1 MSEKMRTIV
10 IDEPGKVSIRE
21 VDKPVAGPYEVLIK
35 IQSCSLCTVEQRSF
49 LGKKSFG
56 YPFAGGHENSGVVVE
71 TGELVNGFKVGDK
84 VVATFQYCGYCEF
97 CRTGRGTQC
106 QNLRKSR
113 KRFNFEGTIV
123 GGAFAQYLAVPQ
135 WQVLKL
141 EDSADL
147 DHTALVEPLACVI
160 HSMEKTK
167 IKFGD
172 TVVVIGSGI
181 MGYLHMK
188 LARMSGARVIVS
200 EVDDFRR
207 DKAHKA
213 GANYVVNPAK
223 ENAVEFVKQLTNGV
237 GADVVINTIA
247 TPKVWDSAIEM
258 LAPYGRLIGY
268 SSQESNDPV
277 GISFGQLHSKE
288 YEFIGTVSP
297 TAESNMRAAKLITYG
312 LINMEEVIDSRYP
325 FEQAELA
332 IKRAC
337 EPNTYRVIIKFD

>member
-1 MSEKMRTIV
+1 MSEKMKTIV
-10 IDEPGKVSIRE
+10 IEEPLKVSIRE
-21 VDKPVAGPYEVLIK
+21 VDKPTVAAYEVLIK
-35 IQSCSLCTVEQRSF
+35 VQACSLCTVEQRAF

-56 YPFAGGHENSGVVVE
+56 YPFAGGHENSGVIVE
-71 TGELVNGFKVGDK
+71 IGEHVGGYKVGDR
-84 VVATFQYCGYCEF
+84 VCATYQYCGYCEF

-106 QNLRKSR
+106 QNLRKGR

-123 GGAFAQYLAVPQ
+123 GGAFAEYLAVPQ

-141 EDSADL
+141 EENSNL
-147 DHTALVEPLACVI
+147 EHHALVEPLACVV
-160 HSMEKTK
+160 HSIDKAK

-181 MGYLHMK
+181 MGFLHMK

-200 EVDDFRR
+200 EVDDARR
-207 DKAHKA
+207 EKAFKA
-213 GANYVVNPAK
+213 GANYVVNPAV
-223 ENAVEFVKQLTNGV
+223 ENAVEFVKKLTGGV
-237 GADVVINTIA
+237 GADVVVNTIA

-297 TAESNMRAAKLITYG
+297 TAESNMRAAKLITFG
-312 LINMEEVIDSRYP
+312 LIDMEEVIDSRYP
-325 FEQAELA
+325 FEEAELA

-337 EPNTYRVIIKFD
+337 EPNTYRVIIKF